1 MNDIQLR
8 EDTLFER
15 ISALIDLARKRV
27 RTTIDTTMVYTYYG
41 VGHYIVED
49 EQQGEQR
56 AQYGQAVLKNLS
68 ARLTDK
74 YGEGWSVD
82 TLENCRKF
90 YLVYSIM
97 SDGQTKSETSFRK
110 LDNQSPAIPE
120 TPSRKS
126 ENNQSFTLSWSHYL
140 VLMRIKNEEER
151 RFYEIECQKQDWSV
165 RQLKREYGT
174 SLYERLAL
182 SRDKEEVM
190 RLSQEGQTIEKPK
203 DIIKDPLTLE
213 FLGLRRDSSFSESS
227 LESAIITKLQDFLL
241 EMGKGFLFEARQK
254 KFTFNERH
262 FYVDLV
268 LYNRLLQCYVL
279 VDLKA
284 GDLSHQ
290 DLGQMQMYVNYYDR
304 HVKEAFEKPTIGI
317 LLCKDKDDALVEL
330 TLPEDA
336 NVYATSYEL
345 CIPDKAILQS
355 KVKQWILE
363 FEEQREQSQVDLDC
377 AESRQD
383 SHEMQCEES
392 KED

>member
-1 MNDIQLR
+1 MEKSETASRILEEETPFRLSFSHYLILSRIKDKQER
-8 EDTLFER
+8 LFYEQE
-15 ISALIDLARKRV
+15 AV
-27 RTTIDTTMVYTYYG
+27 R
-41 VGHYIVED
+41 
-49 EQQGEQR
+49 
-56 AQYGQAVLKNLS
+56 S
-68 ARLTDK
+68 
-74 YGEGWSVD
+74 GWSV
-82 TLENCRKF
+82 
-90 YLVYSIM
+90 
-97 SDGQTKSETSFRK
+97 
-110 LDNQSPAIPE
+110 
-120 TPSRKS
+120 
-126 ENNQSFTLSWSHYL
+126 
-140 VLMRIKNEEER
+140 
-151 RFYEIECQKQDWSV
+151 KQLQ
-165 RQLKREYGT
+165 RQHGS
-174 SLYERLAL
+174 SLYERLLLSTDKKQLMQIAGNSAL
-182 SRDKEEVM
+182 PDT
-190 RLSQEGQTIEKPK
+190 LSEN
-203 DIIKDPLTLE
+203 IKDPYVLE
-213 FLGLRRDSSFSESS
+213 FLGLHELPEYAESE
-227 LESAIITKLQDFLL
+227 LESRIIDHLQEFLM
-241 EMGKGFLFEARQK
+241 EMGKGFTFAGRQVR
-254 KFTFNERH
+254 FTFDEEH
-262 FYVDLV
+262 FRVDLV